1 MHKKELVM
9 ILVLGMFCFSFVSAG
24 NLLTKIDFEIS
35 GFSGISALNNSD
47 GTSVVISI
55 FNSSGVV
62 VSPRNAVAGVYS
74 PNMTIT
80 MSGAKFN
87 LSYATNY
94 TYNLST
100 IYGNFLYNFTTPT
113 EATSGVSIVTT
124 WNDSK
129 DYYTRT
135 VGADGNAT
143 VLDTQNNLRWQDGKS
158 GSTLTYANAG
168 TYCDGLDWGGYS
180 DWRLPNVGEFIS
192 LIKYSYGGSFFPSVF
207 VSKDIDAYWTSTL
220 NPSISEY
227 AYYVDL
233 SNGNIYDFDKT
244 GVSCNYARC
253 VRPENG

>member
-1 MHKKELVM
+1 MYKTTMYKKSLVM

-62 VSPRNAVAGVYS
+62 VSRNAVAGVYS

-87 LSYATNY
+87 LSYTTNY

-100 IYGNFLYNFTTPT
+100 IYGNFLYNFTTPA
-113 EATSGVSIVTT
+113 EATSGASILTT

-129 DYYTRT
+129 SSFTDMGTYVYDSNY
-135 VGADGNAT
+135 G
-143 VLDTQNNLRWQDGKS
+143 LDWQDGGT
-158 GSTLTYANAG
+158 GSTLTWADAIS
-168 TYCDGLDWGGYS
+168 YCEELDLGGKA
-180 DWRLPNVGEFIS
+180 WRLPNWGEAVTLVDFA
-192 LIKYSYGGSFFPSVF
+192 GGSDGNYLPSAFSEVNNYY
-207 VSKDIDAYWTSTL
+207 YWTSTEV
-220 NPSISEY
+220 PSYSDD
-227 AYYVDL
+227 AYGVDL
-233 SNGNIYDFDKT
+233 RSGYIDTGDKT
-244 GVSCNYARC
+244 DDYTYYARC
-253 VRPENG
+253 VSDH